1 MQITTFTRGK
11 AIVTERVNHELI
23 ERVRVA
29 RRIGKAWDRLN
40 RQCKR
45 EFMRRVLK

>member
-1 MQITTFTRGK
+1 MTVTTFTRGK
-11 AIVTERVNHELI
+11 AIVTERINHELI

-40 RQCKR
+40 MQCKR
-45 EFMRRVLK
+45 EFLKKVKQ